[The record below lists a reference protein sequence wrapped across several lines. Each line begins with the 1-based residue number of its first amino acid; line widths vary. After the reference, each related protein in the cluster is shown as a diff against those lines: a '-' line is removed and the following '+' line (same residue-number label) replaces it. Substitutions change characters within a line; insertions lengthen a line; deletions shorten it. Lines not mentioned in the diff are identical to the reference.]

1 MTWHI
6 ECSAMSLSHIG
17 KGAKMNKT
25 KQNKWKENKA
35 EFIDFLE
42 ATLIPDLEAS
52 GMDAT
57 AEDFKT
63 AVYFMRGKQ

>member
-1 MTWHI
+1 
-6 ECSAMSLSHIG
+6 
-17 KGAKMNKT
+17 MNKT

-42 ATLIPDLEAS
+42 STLIPDLEAS

-63 AVYFMRGKQ
+63 AVYFMRGKE

>member
-1 MTWHI
+1 
-6 ECSAMSLSHIG
+6 
-17 KGAKMNKT
+17 MNKT

-57 AEDFKT
+57 AEDFRT
-63 AVYFMRGKQ
+63 AVYFMRGKE